1 MYLEFSG
8 MKLKSMVLLQIK
20 EMLKMNGFRGQML

>member
-8 MKLKSMVLLQIK
+8 MKPKSMVLLQIK
-20 EMLKMNGFRGQML
+20 EMLKMNGFREQTL

>member
-20 EMLKMNGFRGQML
+20 EMLKMNGFREQML